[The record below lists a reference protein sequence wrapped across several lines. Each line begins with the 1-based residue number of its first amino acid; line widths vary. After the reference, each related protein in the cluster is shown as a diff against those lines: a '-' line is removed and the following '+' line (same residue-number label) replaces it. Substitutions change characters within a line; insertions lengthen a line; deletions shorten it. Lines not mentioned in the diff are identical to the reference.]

1 MYSKISVRIPQ
12 VPGKITS
19 IKKGKATYILY
30 EYDRVYKPEKKY
42 TIAQRAIIGK
52 VTDADEQKMSP
63 NENNQK
69 YFPNAI
75 LPEELP
81 EAYRSYCLKIGTYL
95 VRKDLFGLF

>member
-42 TIAQRAIIGK
+42 TIAQRAIFGK
-52 VTDADEQKMSP
+52 VTERK
-63 NENNQK
+63 
-69 YFPNAI
+69 
-75 LPEELP
+75 LPEVFSECNSTRRI
-81 EAYRSYCLKIGTYL
+81 ARSIQKLL
-95 VRKDLFGLF
+95 S

>member
-63 NENNQK
+63 NENYQK

-81 EAYRSYCLKIGTYL
+81 EAYRSY
-95 VRKDLFGLF
+95 